1 MVKIVDCKLYKKNM
15 MKNNRRD
22 FIKKSSSLAAALS
35 VVGLSTYAASGESD
49 SKTSITEKKIEWPIA
64 DNPNTPKI
72 CVALTIDADEKM
84 MRKVKQTGVDH
95 VLMNGPKIP
104 WTEEGL
110 RTIMDR
116 FKNNGLTVIN
126 MMISGHPN
134 TIYGREGRDAEIKNI
149 QDSLR
154 AAGAAGLPV
163 VEYNFYAHRLMEG
176 YYEKIGRGGA
186 GYTAFDYA
194 PVKDL
199 PAKSEIGKHTS
210 AELWNNITYFLKA
223 VIPVAEKAG
232 VRMALHPNDPP
243 IPVSHGSDQIM
254 ATLKDWKRLI
264 SIVDSPSNGITFD
277 CGVTREMGENPIE
290 VCKYFGQRDR
300 INHVHYRNVIVEEPY
315 LKYAEVFLD
324 EGQVNMF
331 NVMKELIGMKYK
343 RGLYPEHPRALDYD
357 REHPAGVRN
366 QYPGGGGY
374 TGETYNVGFTK
385 AMMLAVLSM

>member
-1 MVKIVDCKLYKKNM
+1 

-49 SKTSITEKKIEWPIA
+49 SKTSITEKKIEWPIG

-72 CVALTIDADEKM
+72 CVALTTDADEKM

-199 PAKSEIGKHTS
+199 PAKPEIGEHTS

-264 SIVDSPSNGITFD
+264 SIINSPSNGITFD

-315 LKYAEVFLD
+315 VKYAEVFLD